1 MRRWNGTAPLI
12 QVQLSNQVN
21 CAINTMPVV
30 EPHLRA
36 GTIRVLAI
44 TAKERLPEFADVPIM
59 KEMGIAIDMG
69 PWLGFLAPAGVPP
82 DILARLHD
90 AIDATLREPPIVEQ
104 MKKMIMIIDYM
115 DQRSYQSFYTGE
127 FDRWGQYIRTA
138 KVTVD

>member
-1 MRRWNGTAPLI
+1 M
-12 QVQLSNQVN
+12 SNQVN
-21 CAINTMPVV
+21 CSINTMPVV

-44 TAKERLPEFADVPIM
+44 TAKERLPQFADVPIM

-69 PWLGFLAPAGVPP
+69 PWLGFLAPAGVPA
-82 DILARLHD
+82 DVLARLHD

-115 DQRSYQSFYTGE
+115 DQRSYQSFYLGE

-138 KVTVD
+138 KVSVV